1 MSIRYAGRSLDAD
14 APAAAPAEAPKMWSK
29 TLVTFYETDPELI
42 RSVLPK
48 PLEMS
53 DTPLVRLNVAS
64 VDMPTMTVPLG
75 ASVVSV
81 TCKHEGR
88 EGFYDLTMVMTTEQ
102 AVVGGRETFGE
113 PKKLGD
119 VRLTR
124 ESDRVHGIVNRRGI
138 DYMEIEGTVAESL
151 ELQPVSER
159 VTFYFKFLMDPQ
171 GKGFD
176 HDPSL
181 VYCTRTE
188 EQRLRERIDAT
199 VTLRDSDFD
208 PVADLPVRKIV
219 SCIYSE
225 SNTTQR
231 GEIKGTVP
239 QEWLLPFAHQRYDH
253 LATQRLAAGK
263 VDAPGL

>member
-1 MSIRYAGRSLDAD
+1 
-14 APAAAPAEAPKMWSK
+14 
-29 TLVTFYETDPELI
+29 
-42 RSVLPK
+42 
-48 PLEMS
+48 
-53 DTPLVRLNVAS
+53 
-64 VDMPTMTVPLG
+64 
-75 ASVVSV
+75 
-81 TCKHEGR
+81 
-88 EGFYDLTMVMTTEQ
+88 
-102 AVVGGRETFGE
+102 
-113 PKKLGD
+113 
-119 VRLTR
+119 
-124 ESDRVHGIVNRRGI
+124 VH
-138 DYMEIEGTVAESL
+138 D
-151 ELQPVSER
+151 R

-181 VYCTRTE
+181 VYCTRSE

-208 PVADLPVRKIV
+208 PVADLPVHRIT

-231 GEIKGTVP
+231 GEIQGTVP

-253 LATQRLAAGK
+253 LATLKLQAGT

>member
-14 APAAAPAEAPKMWSK
+14 APASAQAEAPKMWSK
-29 TLVTFYETDPELI
+29 TLVTFYETDPGLI
-42 RSVLPK
+42 ASVLPK

-53 DTPLVRLNVAS
+53 DTPLVRLNVAN
-64 VDMPTMTVPLG
+64 VDMPSGPLG

-138 DYMEIEGTVAESL
+138 DYMEVEGTVVESL
-151 ELQPVSER
+151 ELLPVNDR

-188 EQRLRERIDAT
+188 EQRVRESIDAT

-219 SCIYSE
+219 SCVYSE

-231 GEIKGTVP
+231 GEIMGTVP
-239 QEWLLPFAHQRYDH
+239 QEYLLPFAHQRYDN
-253 LATQRLAAGK
+253 LATKRLAAGK

>member
-1 MSIRYAGRSLDAD
+1 MTIRYAGRSLDAD
-14 APAAAPAEAPKMWSK
+14 GPGAAPAEAPKMWSK
-29 TLVTFYETDPELI
+29 TLVTFYETDVELI
-42 RSVLPK
+42 RSVLPR

-53 DTPLVRLNVAS
+53 DTPLVRLNVAA
-64 VDMPTMTVPLG
+64 VDMPSGPLG

-119 VRLTR
+119 VQLTR
-124 ESDRVHGIVNRRGI
+124 EGNRVHGAVTRRGI
-138 DYMEIEGTVAESL
+138 TYLEVEGTVAEQL
-151 ELQPVSER
+151 ELQPVHDR

-181 VYCTRTE
+181 VYCTRSE

-208 PVADLPVRKIV
+208 PVADLPVHRIT

-231 GEIKGTVP
+231 GEIQGTVP

-253 LATQRLAAGK
+253 LATLKLQAGT

>member
-1 MSIRYAGRSLDAD
+1 MTIRYAGRSLDASG
-14 APAAAPAEAPKMWSK
+14 PSAAAPAEQPKLWSQ

-53 DTPLVRLNVAS
+53 DTPLVRLNVAQ
-64 VDMPTMTVPLG
+64 VEMPSGPLG

-81 TCKHEGR
+81 TCTHDGL

-124 ESDRVHGIVNRRGI
+124 DGDRIHGTVTRMGVT
-138 DYMEIEGTVAESL
+138 YLEVEGTVAEQL
-151 ELQPVSER
+151 DLQPVNDR
-159 VTFYFKFLMDPQ
+159 TTFYFKFLMDPQ

-181 VYCTRTE
+181 VHCTRSE

-208 PVADLPVRKIV
+208 PVADLPVRRIT
-219 SCIYSE
+219 SCTYAE

-231 GEIKGTVP
+231 GEIVGTVP

-253 LATQRLAAGK
+253 LATLKLQRGD

>member
-1 MSIRYAGRSLDAD
+1 MTIRYAGRSLDASG
-14 APAAAPAEAPKMWSK
+14 PSAAPAEQPKLWSQ

-53 DTPLVRLNVAS
+53 ATPLVRLNVAQ
-64 VDMPTMTVPLG
+64 VEMPSGPLG
-75 ASVVSV
+75 AAVVSV
-81 TCKHEGR
+81 TCRHEGL

-102 AVVGGRETFGE
+102 AVLGGRETFGE

-124 ESDRVHGIVNRRGI
+124 EGDRVHGTVTRLGVT
-138 DYMEIEGTVAESL
+138 YLEVEGTVAEQL
-151 ELQPVSER
+151 ELQPVADR
-159 VTFYFKFLMDPQ
+159 TTFYFKFLMDPQ

-188 EQRLRERIDAT
+188 EQRLRQRIDAT

-208 PVADLPVRKIV
+208 PVADLPVQRIT
-219 SCIYSE
+219 SCTYSE

-231 GEIKGTVP
+231 GEIVGTVP
-239 QEWLLPFAHQRYDH
+239 QEWILPFAHQRYDH
-253 LATQRLAAGK
+253 LATLKLQRGD
-263 VDAPGL
+263 VEAPGL